1 MMPASHNMSGGTIN
15 SPDPCLATW
24 VNFTNHFEAATFSP
38 NIYYLAGNALFMA
51 SVMPISHG
59 DEPDTP
65 VFVPTIGPAFFPMGI
80 PNILVNG
87 IPAIALMSP
96 CISNACNAS
105 SGAVMI
111 PSAVNTFLMYRAD
124 EARDELRE
132 LARALTEAP
141 VTDCELLDDGV
152 GVVRIGTFT
161 SATPAMVHGA
171 ISGLARRGMRS
182 LSIDLRGSPGGE
194 VIAAIECAGDF
205 LAPGTLVCT
214 LRDEDGDD
222 VEHRARAGAHFTM
235 PVTVFVDEKT
245 ASAAELF
252 AGALQAHARAL
263 IAGKPTFGKGVV
275 QTIASGG
282 ASGALERATVAT
294 CVLPNGASIQ
304 GRGLVPDVVL

>member
-15 SPDPCLATW
+15 CPDPCLATW
-24 VNFTNHFEAATFSP
+24 VNFTNHPEAATFSP
-38 NIYYLAGNALFMA
+38 NIFYLAGNALFMA

-111 PSAVNTFLMYRAD
+111 PSAVNTFLMYRSD
-124 EARDELRE
+124 EARDDVRE
-132 LARALTEAP
+132 LASALAASP
-141 VTDCELLDDGV
+141 VTACDLLEDGV

-161 SATPAMVHGA
+161 SATPATLHGA
-171 ISGLARRGMRS
+171 IAALTKRGMRS
-182 LSIDLRGSPGGE
+182 LLIDLRGSPGGE
-194 VIAAIECAGDF
+194 VMGAIECAGDF
-205 LAPGTLVCT
+205 LAPGALVCT

-222 VEHRARAGAHFTM
+222 VDHRARAGAHFTM
-235 PVTVFVDEKT
+235 PVTIFVDEET

-252 AGALQAHARAL
+252 AGALQAHGRAV
-263 IAGKPTFGKGVV
+263 IAGKSTCGKGSI
-275 QTIASGG
+275 QTIASH
-282 ASGALERATVAT
+282 AESGALERTSVAT
-294 CVLPNGASIQ
+294 CVLPNGASIE
-304 GRGLVPDVVL
+304 GRGLVPDVGL